1 MKLFIALLIGL
12 IVTSNILY
20 AQDSLRTNYWLG
32 KSAGK
37 LPSLAYG
44 LGDDRLGGAKM
55 GYIDTNVVFK
65 IIDSVQNMYVVQLS
79 KFHTAFIDK
88 SYIKKDSAIHESP
101 FYLTNSVNARAI
113 DSSSDIV
120 SISLSERLPYKS
132 WMEINPSKI
141 IIEIYGV
148 QSNTNWITQLSS
160 LREVK
165 NIYYNQ
171 IEDDVVQFTI
181 ELKHTQHW
189 GYSIFYDNNKL
200 ELKIKHQPQKIEL
213 SKLKIAIDAGH
224 GGTNIGAEGIKTKI
238 EEKEYTLKF
247 AKALQQLLLKKGV
260 SKVIMTRTTDTSF
273 DMKDRI
279 LMLQQANPD
288 IVISLH
294 LNSSINTQIKGTSTY
309 YKHVGFRPL
318 SQTILNRMLEIK
330 LDEFGNV
337 GSFNFGLN
345 APTDFINV
353 LLEIA
358 FLSNEQDEKRINDTK
373 FQKLVAIQIYK
384 GLTDWVQQLQSKK

>member
-1 MKLFIALLIGL
+1 MKLFIAFLIGL
-12 IVTSNILY
+12 IVISNVLH
-20 AQDSLRTNYWLG
+20 AQDSLRANYWLG
-32 KSAGK
+32 KSTGK

-88 SYIKKDSAIHESP
+88 SYIKKDSSIHENL
-101 FYLTNSVNARAI
+101 FYLTNSVNASAT
-113 DSSSDIV
+113 DSSSDMV
-120 SISLSERLPYKS
+120 SISLSEKLPYKS

-171 IEDDVVQFTI
+171 IEDDVVQFVI

-189 GYSIFYDNNKL
+189 GYHIFYDNNKL

-224 GGTNIGAEGIKTKI
+224 GGTNVGAEGIKTKI

-294 LNSSINTQIKGTSTY
+294 LNSSGNTQIKGTSTY
-309 YKHVGFRPL
+309 YKHIGFRPV

-358 FLSNEQDEKRINDTK
+358 FLSNEQDEKRISDTK